1 MGAHPV
7 GVTTERLPRSL
18 VALEIEVE
26 NDRLEASMEKASR
39 RLSQRVKIPGF
50 RPGKAPR
57 PIVERTLGRPALVQE
72 ALELLLPDVYS
83 EVIAEQKI
91 DAIGQ
96 PSFDLKSTEPLI
108 VSATVPVRPTIDLK
122 EYATTL
128 RAPRAAV
135 EVTPERMEEA
145 IDSLRRR
152 FATLDP
158 VDRPIAWGDTVR
170 TDVVVSVDGQDEP
183 HTEEGAEFAVIEGS
197 TVSLPGFLD
206 HLIGLER
213 GGPYAI
219 EFALPEDFAA
229 AELAGK
235 TAHYTVTVHEVKQ
248 EILPELD
255 DDFVRSLDE
264 EGIETV
270 AQLRERME
278 QTVRAQDEA
287 AAETA
292 YQEEVL
298 DLLLASSELD
308 YPELLVE
315 REVDR
320 MLDQQ
325 SDHASHT
332 PEQLAVWLQQI
343 GRTEEEVREGFQP
356 RADLAVRRAL
366 VLGEL
371 AQREAVTVDEAEIE
385 AEIDRMMDQF
395 GGAARGEMP
404 EEQRSAFR
412 QMFDTPDYRSSIH
425 SQLMTTATLGR
436 LVEIASQSEAD
447 GDGTQARGSRRRR
460 GTGTPVAE
468 AGGEGAEGTEEVASE
483 TTGAAETSSTD
494 AQTE

>member
-1 MGAHPV
+1 M
-7 GVTTERLPRSL
+7 
-18 VALEIEVE
+18 
-26 NDRLEASMEKASR
+26 DKASR

-96 PSFDLKSTEPLI
+96 PTFDLKSTEPLI

-122 EYATTL
+122 DYSTSL

-135 EVTPERMEEA
+135 EITQERMDEA
-145 IDSLRRR
+145 INSLRRR
-152 FATLDP
+152 FATLEP
-158 VDRPIAWGDTVR
+158 VDRAIQWSDTVR
-170 TDVVVSVDGQDEP
+170 VDVSVSVDGQEEP
-183 HTEEGAEFAVIEGS
+183 HLEEGAEFAAIEGS

-213 GGPYAI
+213 GGPYNLD
-219 EFALPEDFAA
+219 FAMPEDFVA

-235 TAHYTVTVHEVKQ
+235 TAHYIVTVHEVKQ

-255 DDFVRSLDE
+255 DEFVRSLDE

-270 AQLRERME
+270 VQLRERME
-278 QTVRAQDEA
+278 QTVRGQDEA

-298 DLLLASSELD
+298 DLLVASSDLD

-343 GRTEEEVREGFQP
+343 GRTEDEVREGFQP

-371 AQREAVTVDEAEIE
+371 ASRETIAVDEAEIE

-395 GGAARGEMP
+395 MGASQGEMP
-404 EEQRSAFR
+404 EEQKAAFR
-412 QMFDTPDYRSSIH
+412 QMFDTPDYRSSIR

-436 LVEIASQSEAD
+436 LVEIASQSEAG
-447 GDGTQARGSRRRR
+447 GDEPQARGSRRRR
-460 GTGTPVAE
+460 GSATGDAATDGA
-468 AGGEGAEGTEEVASE
+468 ATDGAATDDADAAEGAADAGSKAT
-483 TTGAAETSSTD
+483 AAGDSPAATQ
-494 AQTE
+494 A